1 MRIRN
6 VSLNISKPLLQFA
19 IIFITAQAYY
29 FPAAAQEKPGTYT
42 SRLLPSDYYSL
53 NTDVE
58 KMHFLEK
65 AIKDSLDN
73 DQLTR
78 VFEWAKTGLDLAE
91 KNDVDTMKGI
101 FNFFIAKA
109 FAYEYLK
116 PDSAIFYYKK
126 VLPFF
131 PDKMKYY
138 NAISVREIME
148 RYSEMGNK
156 DSSFRYLDSLKA
168 LIDTLPDSSP
178 RRVSLSQNIATTY
191 QRFGMFNTA
200 IHYFQ
205 IAVNGERK
213 NGNNRGL
220 GLALANLA
228 ELYSES
234 SDDIKALHYAK
245 EALGY
250 LEGVNM
256 AYVMTSINIATYF
269 TTLQQYDSAHLYLR
283 KSERLATNIH
293 DDNNLLLIR
302 LALAGIY
309 SGEKKYKLA
318 RPLLDKSIVDLTKN
332 GDRWNLTKAYIN
344 LAGIDTAE
352 HNYEEA
358 KNNLLRGLQISKEDK
373 QQVLTVIILQN
384 LADISYRLKDYKS
397 ASEYQREFLGQND
410 SLISQKTKGSLAD
423 LEVSYQT
430 LEKEKMIEGLKSEN
444 NIKRLELINRDQK
457 FYFYLAGFIAFL
469 FISGIIFYQR
479 SHRNK
484 LKTEKVKAELQTQV
498 LRSQMNPHFIF
509 NCLNSIENFIM
520 LNDQI
525 QASDYLNKFSILMRS
540 ILDSSRNEMIPIAK
554 DMESLRLYVELEQL
568 RFNNKFNYKDFT
580 DPALVGGGY
589 RVPPLL
595 IQPFVENAIIHGLAH
610 SEDEDLNL
618 TVTASLEEDSIKFI
632 IQDNG
637 IGRIQSAEY
646 NRLNKPYHKSVGL
659 KITEDRI
666 NLYKCGDYTGGS
678 VKITDLYNGINSPAG
693 TKVEITIK
701 AI

>member
-1 MRIRN
+1 MVHVFYI
-6 VSLNISKPLLQFA
+6 
-19 IIFITAQAYY
+19 
-29 FPAAAQEKPGTYT
+29 PASAQEKPI
-42 SRLLPSDYYSL
+42 SHSSQLFPSDYYRM

-73 DQLTR
+73 GQLEK
-78 VFEWAKTGLDLAE
+78 VYDWAKTGLYLAI
-91 KNDVDTMKGI
+91 KNNVDTMKGI
-101 FNFFIAKA
+101 FNFFIGKA

-168 LIDTLPDSSP
+168 LIDTLSISSP

-191 QRFGMFNTA
+191 QYFGMFNTA

-205 IAVNGERK
+205 IAVNGHRK
-213 NGNNRGL
+213 NGNVGGL

-234 SDDIKALHYAK
+234 ADNNKALQYSK
-245 EALGY
+245 EALEY
-250 LEGVNM
+250 LEGANM
-256 AYVMTSINIATYF
+256 AYLMTEINVATYF
-269 TTLQQYDSAHLYLR
+269 TNAAQYDSALLYL
-283 KSERLATNIH
+283 KKAEKLALKIH
-293 DDNNLLLIR
+293 DDNNLLLAR
-302 LALAGIY
+302 LAYAGIY
-309 SGEKKYKLA
+309 AGQKKLELA
-318 RPLLDKSIVDLTKN
+318 RSLLERCIVDLTRS
-332 GDRWNLTKAYIN
+332 GDRWNLTKAYIS
-344 LAGIDTAE
+344 LADIDTTE
-352 HNYEEA
+352 HNYEAA
-358 KNNLLRGLQISKEDK
+358 KNNLLEGLHISTANK
-373 QQVLTVIILQN
+373 QQVLTVSILQN
-384 LADISYRLKDYKS
+384 LADISYKLKDYKS

-410 SLISQKTKGSLAD
+410 SLISQKTKASLAD
-423 LEVSYQT
+423 LEVGYQT
-430 LEKEKMIEGLKSEN
+430 LEKEKTIASLKSEN

-457 FYFYLAGFIAFL
+457 FYFYIAGFIAL
-469 FISGIIFYQR
+469 LLISGIVIYQR

-484 LKTEKVKAELQTQV
+484 LKTAKIKAELQTQV

-520 LNDQI
+520 LNDQV

-540 ILDSSRNEMIPIAK
+540 ILDSTRNEMVPIAK

-568 RFNNKFNYKDFT
+568 RFNNKFNYKEFT

-589 RVPPLL
+589 RVPSLL
-595 IQPFVENAIIHGLAH
+595 IQPFVENAIIHGLAN

-618 TVTASLEEDSIKFI
+618 TVTVSLVSDRIKFI

-637 IGRIQSAEY
+637 VGRIKSAEY
-646 NRLNKPYHKSVGL
+646 NMFNKPYHESIGL

-666 NLYKCGDYTGGS
+666 NLYSSGDYNGGP
-678 VKITDLYNGINSPAG
+678 VKITDLYDQSNKPAG
-693 TKVEITIK
+693 TKVEIIIK